1 MIRYVEK
8 QLRETGK
15 VTRGQ
20 LGVVIQPL
28 TRELAESFGVDEG
41 KGILIGQV
49 MEDTAAD
56 KAGLKRGDIIVEYNG
71 QPVGDLNSFRSRV
84 ASTAPGSTMDLV
96 ILRDGKRLEKTVT
109 IGTLDEEE
117 MAAAAPE
124 GPGGPAKMEQDLGVT
139 VQNLTDDVAAELGY
153 EDEEGVVVTSVEPG
167 SPADM
172 AGIESGNL
180 IQEVN
185 RKKVKNIEQF
195 EEAIDKASG
204 KETVLL
210 LVSDGQYSRYVALRM
225 AK

>member
-1 MIRYVEK
+1 
-8 QLRETGK
+8 
-15 VTRGQ
+15 
-20 LGVVIQPL
+20 
-28 TRELAESFGVDEG
+28 
-41 KGILIGQV
+41 
-49 MEDTAAD
+49 
-56 KAGLKRGDIIVEYNG
+56 
-71 QPVGDLNSFRSRV
+71 
-84 ASTAPGSTMDLV
+84 MDLV